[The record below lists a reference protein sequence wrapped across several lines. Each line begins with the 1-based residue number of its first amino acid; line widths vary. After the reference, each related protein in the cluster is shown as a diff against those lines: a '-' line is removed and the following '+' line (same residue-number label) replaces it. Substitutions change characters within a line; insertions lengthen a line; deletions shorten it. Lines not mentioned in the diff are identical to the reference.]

1 MKISKYNAAAY
12 KQNQRQT
19 SPNHL
24 NTCRKKPVTQFNMK
38 KLEIEGIYLSIKK
51 ALCDKPTANI
61 ILNGDKLKSFSQKS
75 GMGQGCPFTLLL
87 LNIVLEFLAK
97 EVKQEKEIKG
107 IQIEM
112 EEIKLSPFMND
123 MILYLKDPKD
133 STKKLLY
140 LILKLSS
147 TARYKNQDT
156 KSVPFLYTNN
166 EQAEKEIRKTNHNSL
181 NRKIPSVNLTNNVKD
196 LCNES
201 YKILKKEIEDNTRR
215 WKDLPCSWIARIN

>member
-1 MKISKYNAAAY
+1 
-12 KQNQRQT
+12 
-19 SPNHL
+19 
-24 NTCRKKPVTQFNMK
+24 
-38 KLEIEGIYLSIKK
+38 
-51 ALCDKPTANI
+51 
-61 ILNGDKLKSFSQKS
+61 
-75 GMGQGCPFTLLL
+75 MGQGCPFTLLL